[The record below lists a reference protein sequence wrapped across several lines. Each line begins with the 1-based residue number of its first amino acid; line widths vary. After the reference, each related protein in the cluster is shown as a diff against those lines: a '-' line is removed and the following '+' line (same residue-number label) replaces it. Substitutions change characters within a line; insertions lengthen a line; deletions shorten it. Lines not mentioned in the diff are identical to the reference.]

1 MAWLGSVFNLKKE
14 ATIPI
19 FHFKKEK
26 TKTKKRIFK
35 QKNVWKKFPLYINID
50 SKCLSIHI

>member
-1 MAWLGSVFNLKKE
+1 MAWLGSVFILKKE

-26 TKTKKRIFK
+26 TKTKKEFLNKEMCGRSFHCI
-35 QKNVWKKFPLYINID
+35 LTLI
-50 SKCLSIHI
+50 LSV